1 MASVSSKASRRKYKI
16 ELRSTRDQAPARRP
30 GFLASSQAPWI
41 LAAILAL
48 LTIAVYF
55 PVHSHPFF
63 TLDDGPYVVNNPHLQ
78 SASAWETISWAFTSY
93 DLANWHPVTWL
104 SHAADARM
112 FQSASGPHD
121 VNLLLHIINALLLFW
136 VLLGATGYTGR
147 SFMVAA
153 LFALH
158 PINVETVAWIAER
171 KNVLSLLF
179 FLLALGAY
187 RWYASKPQVGR
198 YVAVALLYALGL
210 MAKPQ
215 VITFPF
221 VLLLWDY
228 WPLQRFAFRHS
239 LFAFRQKDAS
249 SAPDEAQLAK
259 NQRQSSDEER
269 TAKSEERFLWL
280 VLEKLPLLA
289 LSLGSAIMTMKA
301 QGAAGALRYYP
312 LSTRLENALVSYVR
326 YIGKAFWPTNLAVFY
341 AHPELAAWQVAAA
354 LLLLLAITAFVIQ
367 QRRQRYLAVGW
378 FWYLGTLVPMIG
390 IVQVGEQAMA
400 DRYAYLSFIGL
411 FLMVCWGV
419 AALAEQR
426 QLSLAWLA
434 APSVA
439 VLLILTVITYRQLSY
454 WSDNV
459 ILWSRMMAI
468 SSGSYEVEENL
479 AVALLDNGQAEPAM
493 QHFQRVTALVPSSPE
508 LMGRELAGYA
518 AVAHLYLGAY
528 VQQRGQPA
536 DAIAHYKKVLEMAQ
550 DFASQNV
557 YANLPP
563 LLTRMKAAALG
574 NMGDAYY
581 ALHDFPNAKTSYDAA
596 LQLDARSPRQ
606 WIGLGVVD
614 QKLGDAGAAAQAF
627 SRATEQQP
635 SAVGYLLL
643 SQALEESGHKQE
655 AQAARQQANL
665 LTQDLAAAEQT
676 AEKLLAK

>member
-1 MASVSSKASRRKYKI
+1 MASVSSKDSRRKNKS
-16 ELRSTRDQAPARRP
+16 EARSGRNQATALRP
-30 GFLASSQAPWI
+30 GFLASPRTPWI
-41 LAAILAL
+41 LAAVLVL
-48 LTIAVYF
+48 VTIGAYF
-55 PVHSHPFF
+55 PVHDHPFF
-63 TLDDGPYVVNNPHLQ
+63 TLDDGPYVVNNPHLL
-78 SASAWETISWAFTSY
+78 SGSAWDTITWAFTTY

-112 FQSASGPHD
+112 FQSASGHHD
-121 VNLLLHIINALLLFW
+121 MNLLLHVLNALLLFW
-136 VLLGATGYTGR
+136 VLLRATGYSGR

-198 YVAVALLYALGL
+198 YIAVALLYALGL

-239 LFAFRQKDAS
+239 PSALRQNSSGEISDEKRIAS
-249 SAPDEAQLAK
+249 S
-259 NQRQSSDEER
+259 ER
-269 TAKSEERFLWL
+269 RWL
-280 VLEKLPLLA
+280 FLEKLPLLA

-312 LSTRLENALVSYVR
+312 LSIRLENAIVSYVR
-326 YIGKAFWPTNLAVFY
+326 YIGKAFWPSRLAVFY
-341 AHPELAAWQVAAA
+341 PHPDLSAWQPWAA
-354 LLLLLAITAFVIQ
+354 LLLLLAITGFVIQ

-419 AALAEQR
+419 AELAEQR
-426 QLSLAWLA
+426 QLSPAWLA

-439 VLLILTVITYRQLSY
+439 VLLVLTVMTYRQLSY

-459 ILWSRMMAI
+459 TLWSRMMAI

-479 AVALLDNGQAEPAM
+479 AVALVDNGQAEPAM
-493 QHFQRVTALVPSSPE
+493 QHFERVTALVPSSPG

-528 VQQRGQPA
+528 DQQRGQPA

-550 DFASQNV
+550 NFASQNV

-581 ALHDFPNAKTSYDAA
+581 ALHDFPDAKTSFEAA
-596 LQLDARSPRQ
+596 LQLDPRSPRQ
-606 WIGLGVVD
+606 WIGLGVVE
-614 QKLGDAGAAAQAF
+614 QKSGDAGAAAQAF
-627 SRATEQQP
+627 SRATEMQP

-643 SQALEESGHKQE
+643 ARALDESGHKQE

-665 LTQDLAAAEQT
+665 LTQNLEGAEQT
-676 AEKLLAK
+676 VEKLLAQ

>member
-1 MASVSSKASRRKYKI
+1 MASVSSKDSRRKNKS
-16 ELRSTRDQAPARRP
+16 EARSGRNQATALRP
-30 GFLASSQAPWI
+30 GFLASPRTPWI
-41 LAAILAL
+41 LAAVLVL
-48 LTIAVYF
+48 VTIGAYF
-55 PVHSHPFF
+55 PVHDHPFF
-63 TLDDGPYVVNNPHLQ
+63 TLDDGPYVVNNPHLL
-78 SASAWETISWAFTSY
+78 SGSAWDTITWAFTTY

-112 FQSASGPHD
+112 FQSASGHHD
-121 VNLLLHIINALLLFW
+121 MNLLLHVLNALLLFW
-136 VLLGATGYTGR
+136 VLLRATGYSGR

-198 YVAVALLYALGL
+198 YIAVALLYALGL

-239 LFAFRQKDAS
+239 PSALRQNSSGEISDEKRIAS
-249 SAPDEAQLAK
+249 S
-259 NQRQSSDEER
+259 ER
-269 TAKSEERFLWL
+269 RWL
-280 VLEKLPLLA
+280 FLEKLPLLA

-312 LSTRLENALVSYVR
+312 LSIRLENAIVSYVR
-326 YIGKAFWPTNLAVFY
+326 YIGKAFWPSRLAVFY
-341 AHPELAAWQVAAA
+341 PHPDLSAWQPWAA
-354 LLLLLAITAFVIQ
+354 LLLLLAITGFVIQ

-419 AALAEQR
+419 AELAEQR
-426 QLSLAWLA
+426 QLSPAWLA

-439 VLLILTVITYRQLSY
+439 VLLVLTVMTYRQLSY

-459 ILWSRMMAI
+459 TLWSRMMAI

-479 AVALLDNGQAEPAM
+479 AVALVDNGQAEPAM
-493 QHFQRVTALVPSSPE
+493 QHFERVTALVPSSPG

-528 VQQRGQPA
+528 DQQRGQPA

-550 DFASQNV
+550 NFASHNV

-581 ALHDFPNAKTSYDAA
+581 ALHDFPDAKTSFEAA
-596 LQLDARSPRQ
+596 LQLDPRSTRQ
-606 WIGLGVVD
+606 WIGLGVVE
-614 QKLGDAGAAAQAF
+614 QKMGDAGAAAQAF
-627 SRATEQQP
+627 SRATEMQP

-643 SQALEESGHKQE
+643 ARALEQSGHKQE

-665 LTQDLAAAEQT
+665 LTQNLEGAEQT
-676 AEKLLAK
+676 VEKLLAQ

>member
-1 MASVSSKASRRKYKI
+1 MASVSSKDSRRKNKS
-16 ELRSTRDQAPARRP
+16 EPRSGRTQAPALQP
-30 GFLASSQAPWI
+30 GFPASPRTPWI
-41 LAAILAL
+41 LAAVLVL
-48 LTIAVYF
+48 VTIGVYS

-63 TLDDGPYVVNNPHLQ
+63 TLDDGPYVVNNPHLL
-78 SASAWETISWAFTSY
+78 SGSAWDTITWAFTTY

-112 FQSASGPHD
+112 FQSASGHHD
-121 VNLLLHIINALLLFW
+121 MNLLLHVINALLLFW
-136 VLLGATGYTGR
+136 VMLRATGYRGR

-187 RWYASKPQVGR
+187 RWYASKPQVSR
-198 YVAVALLYALGL
+198 YIVVALLYALGL

-239 LFAFRQKDAS
+239 PSALRQNSSGEISGDKRIANSEWRWLF
-249 SAPDEAQLAK
+249 
-259 NQRQSSDEER
+259 
-269 TAKSEERFLWL
+269 
-280 VLEKLPLLA
+280 LEKLPLLA

-312 LSTRLENALVSYVR
+312 LSIRLENAIVSYVR
-326 YIGKAFWPTNLAVFY
+326 YIGKAFWPSRLAVFY
-341 AHPELAAWQVAAA
+341 AHPELASWQVAAA
-354 LLLLLAITAFVIQ
+354 SLLLLAITGFVIQ
-367 QRRQRYLAVGW
+367 QHRQRYLAVGW

-419 AALAEQR
+419 SELAEQR
-426 QLSLAWLA
+426 QLSPAWLA

-439 VLLILTVITYRQLSY
+439 VVLVLTVITYRQLSY

-459 ILWSRMMAI
+459 TLWSRMMAI

-479 AVALLDNGQAEPAM
+479 AVALVDNGQAEPAM
-493 QHFQRVTALVPSSPE
+493 QHFQRVTALVPATPG

-528 VQQRGQPA
+528 AQQRGQPA
-536 DAIAHYKKVLEMAQ
+536 DAIAHFKKVLEMAQ

-581 ALHDFPNAKTSYDAA
+581 ALHDFPNAKTSFEAA
-596 LQLDARSPRQ
+596 LQLDPRSPRQ
-606 WIGLGVVD
+606 WIGLGVVEE
-614 QKLGDAGAAAQAF
+614 KSGDAGAAAQAF
-627 SRATEQQP
+627 SRATEMQP

-643 SQALEESGHKQE
+643 ARALEESGHKQE

-665 LTQDLAAAEQT
+665 LTQNLEGAEQT
-676 AEKLLAK
+676 VEKLLAQ

>member
-1 MASVSSKASRRKYKI
+1 MASVSSKDSRRKNKS
-16 ELRSTRDQAPARRP
+16 EARSGRNQATALRP
-30 GFLASSQAPWI
+30 GFLASPRTSWI
-41 LAAILAL
+41 LAAVLVL
-48 LTIAVYF
+48 VTIGAYF
-55 PVHSHPFF
+55 PVHDHPFF
-63 TLDDGPYVVNNPHLQ
+63 TLDDGPYVVNNPHLL
-78 SASAWETISWAFTSY
+78 SGSAWDTITWAFTTY

-112 FQSASGPHD
+112 FQSASGHHD
-121 VNLLLHIINALLLFW
+121 MNLLLHVLNALLLFW
-136 VLLGATGYTGR
+136 VLLRATGYSGR

-198 YVAVALLYALGL
+198 YIAVALLYALGL

-228 WPLQRFAFRHS
+228 WPLQRFTFRHS
-239 LFAFRQKDAS
+239 PSALRQNSSGEISDEKRIAS
-249 SAPDEAQLAK
+249 SEW
-259 NQRQSSDEER
+259 R
-269 TAKSEERFLWL
+269 WL
-280 VLEKLPLLA
+280 FLEKLPLLA

-312 LSTRLENALVSYVR
+312 LSIRLENAIVSYVR
-326 YIGKAFWPTNLAVFY
+326 YIGKAFWPSRLAVFY
-341 AHPELAAWQVAAA
+341 PHPDLSAWQPWAA
-354 LLLLLAITAFVIQ
+354 LLLLLAITGFVIQ

-419 AALAEQR
+419 AELAEQR
-426 QLSLAWLA
+426 QLSPAWLA

-439 VLLILTVITYRQLSY
+439 VLLVLTVMTYRQLSY

-459 ILWSRMMAI
+459 TLWSHMMAI

-493 QHFQRVTALVPSSPE
+493 QHFERVTALVPSSPG

-528 VQQRGQPA
+528 DQQRGQPA

-550 DFASQNV
+550 NFASHNV

-581 ALHDFPNAKTSYDAA
+581 ALHEFPNAKTSFEAA
-596 LQLDARSPRQ
+596 LQLDPRSPRQ
-606 WIGLGVVD
+606 WIGLGVVE
-614 QKLGDAGAAAQAF
+614 QKSGDAGAAAQAF
-627 SRATEQQP
+627 SRATEMQP

-643 SQALEESGHKQE
+643 ARALDESGHKQE

-665 LTQDLAAAEQT
+665 LTQNLEGAEQT
-676 AEKLLAK
+676 VEKLLAQ

>member
-1 MASVSSKASRRKYKI
+1 MASVSSKDSRRKNKS
-16 ELRSTRDQAPARRP
+16 EARSGRNQATALRP
-30 GFLASSQAPWI
+30 GFLASPRTPWI
-41 LAAILAL
+41 LAAVLVL
-48 LTIAVYF
+48 VTIGAYF
-55 PVHSHPFF
+55 PVHDHPFF
-63 TLDDGPYVVNNPHLQ
+63 TLDDGPYVVNNPHLL
-78 SASAWETISWAFTSY
+78 SGSAWDTITWAFTTY

-112 FQSASGPHD
+112 FQSASGHHD
-121 VNLLLHIINALLLFW
+121 MNLLLHVLNALLLFW
-136 VLLGATGYTGR
+136 VLLRATGYSGR

-198 YVAVALLYALGL
+198 YIAVALLYALGL

-239 LFAFRQKDAS
+239 PSALRQNSSGEISGDKRIANSEWRWLF
-249 SAPDEAQLAK
+249 
-259 NQRQSSDEER
+259 
-269 TAKSEERFLWL
+269 
-280 VLEKLPLLA
+280 LEKLPLLA

-312 LSTRLENALVSYVR
+312 LSIRLENAIVSYVR
-326 YIGKAFWPTNLAVFY
+326 YIGKAFWPSRLAVFY
-341 AHPELAAWQVAAA
+341 PHPDLSAWQPWAA
-354 LLLLLAITAFVIQ
+354 LLLLLAITGFVIQ

-419 AALAEQR
+419 AELAEQR
-426 QLSLAWLA
+426 QLSPAWLA

-439 VLLILTVITYRQLSY
+439 VLLVLTVMTYRQLSY

-459 ILWSRMMAI
+459 TLWSHMMAI

-493 QHFQRVTALVPSSPE
+493 QHFERVAALVPSSPG

-528 VQQRGQPA
+528 DQQRGQPA

-550 DFASQNV
+550 NFASQNV

-581 ALHDFPNAKTSYDAA
+581 ALHEFPNAKTSFEAA
-596 LQLDARSPRQ
+596 LQLDPRSPRQ
-606 WIGLGVVD
+606 WIGLGVVE
-614 QKLGDAGAAAQAF
+614 QKSGDAGAAAQAF
-627 SRATEQQP
+627 SRATEMQP

-643 SQALEESGHKQE
+643 ARALDESGHKQE

-665 LTQDLAAAEQT
+665 LTQNLEGAEQT
-676 AEKLLAK
+676 VEKLLAQ

>member
-1 MASVSSKASRRKYKI
+1 MASVSSKASRRKNKS
-16 ELRSTRDQAPARRP
+16 EPHSGRDQAPALRP
-30 GFLASSQAPWI
+30 GFLASPRAPWI
-41 LAAILAL
+41 LAAVLAL

-78 SASAWETISWAFTSY
+78 GGAWETITWAFTTY

-112 FQSASGPHD
+112 FQSASGHHD
-121 VNLLLHIINALLLFW
+121 MNLLLHVINALLLFW
-136 VLLGATGYTGR
+136 VLLRATGYRGR

-198 YVAVALLYALGL
+198 YIAVALLYALGL

-228 WPLQRFAFRHS
+228 WPLQRFSFRHS
-239 LFAFRQKDAS
+239 LFAFRQNNAS
-249 SAPDEAQLAK
+249 RASDETQPAK
-259 NQRQSSDEER
+259 NQRQSSGEER
-269 TAKSEERFLWL
+269 KAKSEQPFLWL

-301 QGAAGALRYYP
+301 QGSAGALRYYP
-312 LSTRLENALVSYVR
+312 LSIRLENAIVSYVR
-326 YIGKAFWPTNLAVFY
+326 YIGKAFWPSRLAVFY
-341 AHPELAAWQVAAA
+341 PHPELLAWQVAAA
-354 LLLLLAITAFVIQ
+354 LLLLLAITGFVIQ

-378 FWYLGTLVPMIG
+378 FWFLGTLVPMIG

-419 AALAEQR
+419 AELAEQR
-426 QLSLAWLA
+426 QLSPAWLA

-459 ILWSRMMAI
+459 TLWSRMMAI

-479 AVALLDNGQAEPAM
+479 AVALLDNGLTEPAM
-493 QHFQRVTALVPSSPE
+493 QHFQRVTALVPSSPG

-528 VQQRGQPA
+528 DQQRGQPA

-581 ALHDFPNAKTSYDAA
+581 AVHDFPDAKTSFEAA
-596 LQLDARSPRQ
+596 LQLDPRSTRQ
-606 WIGLGVVD
+606 WIGLGVVE
-614 QKLGDAGAAAQAF
+614 QKSGDAGAAAQAF
-627 SRATEQQP
+627 SRATEMQP

-643 SQALEESGHKQE
+643 ARALEQSGHKPE

-665 LTQDLAAAEQT
+665 LTQNLEGAEQ
-676 AEKLLAK
+676 AVSKLLAQ

>member
-1 MASVSSKASRRKYKI
+1 MASVSSKDSRRKNKS
-16 ELRSTRDQAPARRP
+16 EARSGRNQATALRP
-30 GFLASSQAPWI
+30 GFLASPRTPWI
-41 LAAILAL
+41 LAAVLVL
-48 LTIAVYF
+48 VTIGAYF
-55 PVHSHPFF
+55 PVHDHPFF
-63 TLDDGPYVVNNPHLQ
+63 TLDDGPYVVNNPHLL
-78 SASAWETISWAFTSY
+78 SGSAWDTITWAFTTY

-112 FQSASGPHD
+112 FQSASGHHD
-121 VNLLLHIINALLLFW
+121 MNLLLHVLNALLLFW
-136 VLLGATGYTGR
+136 VLLRATGYSGR

-198 YVAVALLYALGL
+198 YIAVALLYALGL

-239 LFAFRQKDAS
+239 PSALRQNSSGEISDEKRIAS
-249 SAPDEAQLAK
+249 S
-259 NQRQSSDEER
+259 ER
-269 TAKSEERFLWL
+269 RWL
-280 VLEKLPLLA
+280 FLEKLPLLA

-312 LSTRLENALVSYVR
+312 LSIRLENAIVSYVR
-326 YIGKAFWPTNLAVFY
+326 YIGKAFWPSRLAVFY
-341 AHPELAAWQVAAA
+341 PHPDLSAWQPWAA
-354 LLLLLAITAFVIQ
+354 LLLLLAITGFVIQ

-419 AALAEQR
+419 AELAEQR
-426 QLSLAWLA
+426 QLSPAWLA

-439 VLLILTVITYRQLSY
+439 VLLVLTVMTYRQLSY

-459 ILWSRMMAI
+459 TLWSRMMAI

-479 AVALLDNGQAEPAM
+479 AVALVDNGQAEPAM
-493 QHFQRVTALVPSSPE
+493 QHFERVTALVPSSPG

-528 VQQRGQPA
+528 DQQRGQPA

-550 DFASQNV
+550 NFASQNV

-581 ALHDFPNAKTSYDAA
+581 ALHEFPNAKTSFEAA
-596 LQLDARSPRQ
+596 LQLDPRSPRQ
-606 WIGLGVVD
+606 WIGLGVVE
-614 QKLGDAGAAAQAF
+614 QKSGDAGAAAQAF
-627 SRATEQQP
+627 SRATEMQP

-643 SQALEESGHKQE
+643 ARALDESGHKQE

-665 LTQDLAAAEQT
+665 LTQNLEGAEQT
-676 AEKLLAK
+676 VEKLLAQ

>member
-1 MASVSSKASRRKYKI
+1 MASVSSKGSRRKNKS
-16 ELRSTRDQAPARRP
+16 EPRSGRAQAPAHGP
-30 GFLASSQAPWI
+30 GFLASPKGPWI
-41 LAAILAL
+41 LAAVLAL
-48 LTIAVYF
+48 LTIAIYS
-55 PVHSHPFF
+55 PVQHHPFF

-78 SASAWETISWAFTSY
+78 SGSAWDTISWAFTTY

-112 FQSASGPHD
+112 FQSASGHHEM
-121 VNLLLHIINALLLFW
+121 NLLLHVINALLLFW
-136 VLLGATGYTGR
+136 VLLRATGYSGR

-158 PINVETVAWIAER
+158 PVNVETVAWIAER
-171 KNVLSLLF
+171 KNVLSMLF
-179 FLLALGAY
+179 FLLALAAY

-228 WPLQRFAFRHS
+228 WPLRRMFADDREP
-239 LFAFRQKDAS
+239 S
-249 SAPDEAQLAK
+249 SATAPGSVIPAQKL
-259 NQRQSSDEER
+259 S
-269 TAKSEERFLWL
+269 WL

-301 QGAAGALRYYP
+301 QGLAGALRYYP
-312 LSTRLENALVSYVR
+312 LSIRLENAIVSYVR
-326 YIGKAFWPTNLAVFY
+326 YIGKAFWPGDLAVFY
-341 AHPELAAWQVAAA
+341 PHPELLAWQVAAA
-354 LLLLLAITAFVIQ
+354 LLLLLAVTAFVIQ

-378 FWYLGTLVPMIG
+378 FWFLGTLVPMIG

-411 FLMVCWGV
+411 SLMVCWGV

-426 QLSLAWLA
+426 QLSLVWLA
-434 APSVA
+434 VPSVA
-439 VLLILTVITYRQLSY
+439 VLLILAVITYRQLSY
-454 WSDNV
+454 WNNNV
-459 ILWSRMMAI
+459 TLWSHMMAI

-479 AVALLDNGQAEPAM
+479 AVALLESGQTEPAM
-493 QHFQRVTALVPSSPE
+493 QHFERVTALVPSSPVA
-508 LMGRELAGYA
+508 MGRELAGYA

-528 VQQRGQPA
+528 DQQRGEPA

-563 LLTRMKAAALG
+563 LLTRMKATALG

-581 ALHDFPNAKTSYDAA
+581 TVHDLPNAKTSFETA
-596 LQLDARSPRQ
+596 LQLDPRSPRQ

-627 SRATEQQP
+627 SRATQLQP

-643 SQALEESGHKQE
+643 AQAQEKSGHKEE
-655 AQAARQQANL
+655 AQAARQQASVM
-665 LTQDLAAAEQT
+665 TQDLPAAEQ
-676 AEKLLAK
+676 AVEKLLAK

>member
-1 MASVSSKASRRKYKI
+1 MASVSSKDSRRKNKS
-16 ELRSTRDQAPARRP
+16 EARSGRNQATALRP
-30 GFLASSQAPWI
+30 GFLASPRTPWI
-41 LAAILAL
+41 LAAVLVL
-48 LTIAVYF
+48 VTIGAYF
-55 PVHSHPFF
+55 PVHDHPFF
-63 TLDDGPYVVNNPHLQ
+63 TLDDGPYVVNNPHLL
-78 SASAWETISWAFTSY
+78 SGSAWDTITWAFTTY

-112 FQSASGPHD
+112 FQSASGHHD
-121 VNLLLHIINALLLFW
+121 MNLLLHVLNALLLFW
-136 VLLGATGYTGR
+136 VLLRATGYSGR

-198 YVAVALLYALGL
+198 YIAVALLYALGL

-239 LFAFRQKDAS
+239 PSALRQNSSGEISDEKRIAS
-249 SAPDEAQLAK
+249 SEW
-259 NQRQSSDEER
+259 R
-269 TAKSEERFLWL
+269 WL
-280 VLEKLPLLA
+280 FLEKLPLLA

-312 LSTRLENALVSYVR
+312 LSIRLENAIVSYVR
-326 YIGKAFWPTNLAVFY
+326 YIGKAFWPSRLAVFY
-341 AHPELAAWQVAAA
+341 PHPDLSAWQPWAA
-354 LLLLLAITAFVIQ
+354 LLLLLAITGFVIQ

-419 AALAEQR
+419 AELAEQR
-426 QLSLAWLA
+426 QLSPAWLA

-439 VLLILTVITYRQLSY
+439 VLLVLTVMTYRQLSY

-459 ILWSRMMAI
+459 TLWSRMMAI

-479 AVALLDNGQAEPAM
+479 AVALVDNGQAEPAM
-493 QHFQRVTALVPSSPE
+493 QHFERVTALVPSSPG

-528 VQQRGQPA
+528 DQQRGQPA

-550 DFASQNV
+550 NFASHNV

-581 ALHDFPNAKTSYDAA
+581 ALHDFPDAKTSFEAA
-596 LQLDARSPRQ
+596 LQLDPRSTRQ
-606 WIGLGVVD
+606 WIGLGVVE
-614 QKLGDAGAAAQAF
+614 QKMGDAGAAAQAF
-627 SRATEQQP
+627 SRATEMQP

-643 SQALEESGHKQE
+643 ARALDESGHKQE

-665 LTQDLAAAEQT
+665 LTQNLEGAEQT
-676 AEKLLAK
+676 VEKLLAQ

>member
-1 MASVSSKASRRKYKI
+1 MASVSSKASRRKN
-16 ELRSTRDQAPARRP
+16 RSGPRSGRDQAPALQPR
-30 GFLASSQAPWI
+30 FLASPRTPWI
-41 LAAILAL
+41 LAAVLAL
-48 LTIAVYF
+48 LTIAVYS

-63 TLDDGPYVVNNPHLQ
+63 TLDDGPYVVNNPHLLGG
-78 SASAWETISWAFTSY
+78 AWETITWAFTTY

-112 FQSASGPHD
+112 FQSASGHHD
-121 VNLLLHIINALLLFW
+121 VNLLLHVINALLLFW
-136 VLLGATGYTGR
+136 VLLRATGYSGR

-187 RWYASKPQVGR
+187 RWYASEPQVGR

-228 WPLQRFAFRHS
+228 WPLRRMFHVEQFVER
-239 LFAFRQKDAS
+239 S
-249 SAPDEAQLAK
+249 SADGLSQIGKVVPAQKL
-259 NQRQSSDEER
+259 S
-269 TAKSEERFLWL
+269 WL
-280 VLEKLPLLA
+280 VLEKIPLLA

-312 LSTRLENALVSYVR
+312 LSIRLENAIVSYVR
-326 YIGKAFWPTNLAVFY
+326 YIGKAFWPSRLAVFY
-341 AHPELAAWQVAAA
+341 AHPELAAWQVSAA

-419 AALAEQR
+419 AELAEQR
-426 QLSLAWLA
+426 QLSPAWLA

-439 VLLILTVITYRQLSY
+439 VLLVLTVITYRQLSY

-493 QHFQRVTALVPSSPE
+493 QHFQRVTALVPSSPG

-528 VQQRGQPA
+528 AQQRGEPA

-581 ALHDFPNAKTSYDAA
+581 AVRDFPNAKTSFEAA
-596 LQLDARSPRQ
+596 LQLDPRSTRQ
-606 WIGLGVVD
+606 WIGLGVVE
-614 QKLGDAGAAAQAF
+614 QKSGDAGAAAQAF
-627 SRATEQQP
+627 SRATEMQP

-643 SQALEESGHKQE
+643 ARALEQSGHKQE

-665 LTQDLAAAEQT
+665 LTQNLAAAEQT
-676 AEKLLAK
+676 VEKLLAQ

>member
-1 MASVSSKASRRKYKI
+1 MASVSSKASRRKN
-16 ELRSTRDQAPARRP
+16 RSGPRSGRDQAPALQPR
-30 GFLASSQAPWI
+30 FLASPRTPWI
-41 LAAILAL
+41 LAAVLAL
-48 LTIAVYF
+48 LTIAVYS

-63 TLDDGPYVVNNPHLQ
+63 TLDDGPYVVNNPHLLGG
-78 SASAWETISWAFTSY
+78 AWETITWAFTTY

-112 FQSASGPHD
+112 FQSASGHHD
-121 VNLLLHIINALLLFW
+121 VNLLLHVINALLLFW
-136 VLLGATGYTGR
+136 VLLRATGYSGR

-187 RWYASKPQVGR
+187 RWYASEPQVGR

-228 WPLQRFAFRHS
+228 WPLRRMFHVEQFVER
-239 LFAFRQKDAS
+239 S
-249 SAPDEAQLAK
+249 SADGLSQIGKVVPAQKL
-259 NQRQSSDEER
+259 S
-269 TAKSEERFLWL
+269 WL
-280 VLEKLPLLA
+280 VLEKIPLLA

-312 LSTRLENALVSYVR
+312 LSIRLENAIVSYVR
-326 YIGKAFWPTNLAVFY
+326 YIGKAFWPSRLAVFY
-341 AHPELAAWQVAAA
+341 AHPELAAWQVSAA

-419 AALAEQR
+419 AELAEQR
-426 QLSLAWLA
+426 QLSPAWLA

-439 VLLILTVITYRQLSY
+439 VLLVLTVITYRQLSY

-493 QHFQRVTALVPSSPE
+493 QHFQRVTALVPSSPG

-528 VQQRGQPA
+528 AQQRGEPA

-581 ALHDFPNAKTSYDAA
+581 AVRDFPNAKTSFEAA
-596 LQLDARSPRQ
+596 LQLDPRSPRQ
-606 WIGLGVVD
+606 WIGLGVVE
-614 QKLGDAGAAAQAF
+614 QKSGDAGAAAQAF
-627 SRATEQQP
+627 SRATEMQP

-643 SQALEESGHKQE
+643 ARALEQSGHKQE

-665 LTQDLAAAEQT
+665 LTQNLAAAEQT
-676 AEKLLAK
+676 VEKLLAQ

>member
-1 MASVSSKASRRKYKI
+1 MASGSGKGSGQKSKGEPRTREDAAV
-16 ELRSTRDQAPARRP
+16 RS
-30 GFLASSQAPWI
+30 GFLASPKAPWI
-41 LAAILAL
+41 LAAVLAL
-48 LTIAVYF
+48 LTIAVYS
-55 PVHSHPFF
+55 PVHRHPYF
-63 TLDDGPYVVNNPHLQ
+63 TLDDGPYVVNNPHLL
-78 SASAWETISWAFTSY
+78 SGSAWDTIAWAFTTY

-104 SHAADARM
+104 SHAADAHL
-112 FQSASGPHD
+112 FQSASGHHD
-121 VNLLLHIINALLLFW
+121 MNLLLHVVNALLLFW
-136 VLLGATGYTGR
+136 VLLRATGYRGR

-153 LFALH
+153 LFAVH

-187 RWYASKPQVGR
+187 RWYAAKPQVGR

-228 WPLQRFAFRHS
+228 WPLRRMF
-239 LFAFRQKDAS
+239 
-249 SAPDEAQLAK
+249 PDERETSSSGAIPAQKA
-259 NQRQSSDEER
+259 S
-269 TAKSEERFLWL
+269 WL

-312 LSTRLENALVSYVR
+312 LSIRLGNAIVSYVR
-326 YIGKAFWPTNLAVFY
+326 YLGKAFWPANLAVFY
-341 AHPELAAWQVAAA
+341 SHPELTAWQVGSA
-354 LLLLLAITAFVIQ
+354 LLLLLAITGFVLQ

-419 AALAEQR
+419 AELAKQKE
-426 QLSLAWLA
+426 LSPVWLA

-439 VLLILTVITYRQLSY
+439 VLLALTVVTHIQLSY

-459 ILWSRMMAI
+459 TLWSRMVAI

-479 AVALLDNGQAEPAM
+479 AVALLESGQTEPAM
-493 QHFQRVTALVPSSPE
+493 QHFQRVTALVPSSPGA
-508 LMGRELAGYA
+508 LGRELAGYA

-528 VQQRGQPA
+528 EQQRGQPA
-536 DAIAHYKKVLEMAQ
+536 EAIAHYKKVLGLAQ

-563 LLTRMKAAALG
+563 LLSRMRAAALG

-581 ALHDFPNAKTSYDAA
+581 ALRDLPNARTSFEAA
-596 LQLDARSPRQ
+596 LQLDPSSPRQ

-627 SRATEQQP
+627 SRATEMQP

-643 SQALEESGHKQE
+643 AHALEQSGHPPE

-665 LTQDLAAAEQT
+665 LTPNPAAAEQ
-676 AEKLLAK
+676 AVEKLLAQ